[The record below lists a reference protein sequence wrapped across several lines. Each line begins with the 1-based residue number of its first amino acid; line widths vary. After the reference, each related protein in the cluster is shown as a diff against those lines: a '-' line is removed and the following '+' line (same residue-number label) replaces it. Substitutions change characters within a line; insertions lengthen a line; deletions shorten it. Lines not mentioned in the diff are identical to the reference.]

1 VLVVAEVEAE
11 GMASMAST
19 NGLVVAVARD
29 KREVRG
35 N

>member
-1 VLVVAEVEAE
+1 VLVVAEVEDE

-19 NGLVVAVARD
+19 KGLVVVVARD
-29 KREVRG
+29 KREGRG